1 MEADVVALNAECGRC
16 GRLVARCQCLYPD
29 PHRASRDREDGW
41 DELMAM
47 LDRPARVLPA
57 LKELMAGVRLDE
69 PWTERALRAE
79 QRVRDLEEAQGELLG
94 LVDFYGKTIWVL
106 EDGLDHERR
115 TNTALVAGFLA
126 LVVWAAVDV
135 WRGR

>member
-29 PHRASRDREDGW
+29 PHRAFRDREDGW

-94 LVDFYGKTIWVL
+94 L
-106 EDGLDHERR
+106 LDAEERR
-115 TNTALVAGFLA
+115 VSELRRQAKILR
-126 LVVWAAVDV
+126 AAVDLV
-135 WRGR
+135 MKRIARGDFAVKWGGPYA